1 MGTFAKLA
9 FCLVLAAAS
18 LGCRGE
24 TGNQDRTVVGET
36 LDPEVYRAEIQALEN
51 DVYQPAFDANVRS
64 TVAIKLD
71 DLAGKVAQ
79 EDGALTMLFCV
90 EMRQLAQ
97 AVQLGR
103 DAGYIR
109 ENWERIRCGLFEDAV
124 WYRWRNSPTR
134 PQAAS
139 HAQLPGDGQMKRDYE
154 YVLRKLDELVE
165 RGKRDV
171 ERMGEPEEIST
182 SYYRGDYKYLVEEW
196 EDWADD
202 WRAKLDRL
210 EDDLP
215 DQPSY
220 QESAALRMAHGNL
233 EKSMQW
239 LNAVPVGR
247 GQWSTPFRSHWE
259 KCFRHAEDELDR
271 ARFQIEK

>member
-1 MGTFAKLA
+1 MKTLTKLTFG
-9 FCLVLAAAS
+9 LVLIAVFLA
-18 LGCRGE
+18 CQGE
-24 TGNQDRTVVGET
+24 TGDQDRTVVGEV
-36 LDPEVYRAEIQALEN
+36 LDPENYRAEIQALEN
-51 DVYQPAFDANVRS
+51 DVYNPAYDANAGS
-64 TVAIKLD
+64 AVAIKLD
-71 DLAGKVAQ
+71 DLAGKVAK
-79 EDGALTMLFCV
+79 EDGALTMLYCV

-97 AVQLGR
+97 AAQLGR
-103 DAGYIR
+103 DARYVR

-134 PQAAS
+134 PQVAS
-139 HAQLPGDGQMKRDYE
+139 QVQPPGDSQIKRDYE

-171 ERMGEPEEIST
+171 ERMGEPEEIT
-182 SYYRGDYKYLVEEW
+182 TTYYNGDYRYLVEEW
-196 EDWADD
+196 EDWAED
-202 WRAKLDRL
+202 WRGKLDRL

-220 QESAALRMAHGNL
+220 QENAALRIAHANL
-233 EKSMQW
+233 TESMQW

-247 GQWSTPFRSHWE
+247 GQWKTPFRNDWE
-259 KCFRHAEDELDR
+259 KCFRHAEEELNK